1 MPGRWK
7 FQRDQEVVRRRK
19 VRIER
24 QKKTLR
30 PTSFVLGKDH
40 LDFLQRKSE
49 ECTVRLGKLVC
60 NSHIIRALLRQA
72 MDEERYRERV
82 WNEKDLF

>member
-7 FQRDQEVVRRRK
+7 FERDQAVVRRRK

-24 QKKTLR
+24 RKKTLR
-30 PTSFVLGKDH
+30 PTSFVLEKDH

-49 ECTVRLGKLVC
+49 ECTVRLGKVVS

-72 MDEERYRERV
+72 MDEESYRERV